1 MFIMEKAMNTLSQLD
16 KSITRGLNY
25 LEEHQYPNGEF
36 CCYIAADEPMQGW
49 CITESTV
56 FATMVVPSCLLS
68 LTERPEVDAMI
79 TKATNYLMDQMHQGG
94 VWPVFSERHPWYSI
108 VPYDADSLAYASAL
122 LEERGICSLK
132 QTNVPLLLANRNQQ
146 GLFYTWFVLRPGWHT
161 NRTYW
166 RLSMQELGRPVTSF
180 LFWRANECTRADIDL
195 GINTNIVYYLGDV
208 KETQPVITTLIQMIA
223 TSNEDNCD
231 KWYLNP
237 YSIYYLLS
245 RVYKRGVTKL
255 EPVVKPIQ
263 ERILA
268 DVLPNGQIGKSILDT
283 AFAVITLVNFKIDT
297 PTIDNAIAFLLSVQ
311 EETGA
316 WPRWLF
322 YYGGPKRLQGWGS
335 EEITTAFCLEAL
347 AVWKS
352 SQNFILA
359 Q

>member
-1 MFIMEKAMNTLSQLD
+1 MNLLTKLD
-16 KSITRGLNY
+16 ESISRGLSY

-68 LTERPEVDAMI
+68 LAEYPGVDAII
-79 TKATNYLMDQMHQGG
+79 TKATDYLMGQMHQGG
-94 VWPVFSERHPWYSI
+94 VWPVFSERHPWHSI

-122 LEERGICSLK
+122 LEDRGVCSLK
-132 QTNVPLLLANRNQQ
+132 RTNVPLLLANRNRQ
-146 GLFYTWFVLRPGWHT
+146 GLFYTWFVLRPGWPT

-166 RLSMQELGRPVTSF
+166 RLSMQELGRPITSI

-208 KETQPVITTLIQMIA
+208 AETQPVITALIQMIA
-223 TSNEDNCD
+223 AGEEGNCD

-237 YSIYYLLS
+237 YNIYYLLS
-245 RVYKRGVTKL
+245 RAYKRGVTKL
-255 EPVVKPIQ
+255 KPII
-263 ERILA
+263 ESILNRILA
-268 DVLPNGQIGKSILDT
+268 DALPTGQLGRSILDT
-283 AFAVITLVNFKIDT
+283 AFAVTALVNFQVDT
-297 PTIDNAIAFLLSVQ
+297 PAIDKAIAFLLSTQ
-311 EETGA
+311 EETGE

-335 EEITTAFCLEAL
+335 EEITTAFCLEAMV
-347 AVWKS
+347 AWKS
-352 SQNFILA
+352 SQHCILT